1 MRRNAERLIIMKDFN
16 ALETPSVVRVVREA
30 EVSDMEAI
38 LGVMDAAR
46 GIMRKSGN
54 IHQWGD
60 SYPGTDA
67 ILKDMDRHGGF
78 VIEDDGIVVGYFAFL
93 PSPEPT
99 YFEIEGGAWLEDE
112 STYHVIHRIAS
123 IPEAHGIF
131 DDMLEWCA
139 TRERNIRIDTHK
151 DNKIMQHLIDKH
163 GFSYCGIIHLA
174 SGDERLAYQR
184 IM

>member
-1 MRRNAERLIIMKDFN
+1 MQRNAERLIIMKDIN
-16 ALETPSVVRVVREA
+16 TSATLSAARVIREA
-30 EVSDMEAI
+30 KAYDMEAI

-78 VIEDDGIVVGYFAFL
+78 VIEDDGTVVAYFAFL

-99 YFEIEGGAWLEDE
+99 YFEIEGGAWIEDE
-112 STYHVIHRIAS
+112 SAYHVIHRIAS
-123 IPEAHGIF
+123 VPEAHGIF
-131 DDMLEWCA
+131 DDMLEWCSE
-139 TRERNIRIDTHK
+139 REANIRIDTHR
-151 DNKIMQHLIDKH
+151 DNKIMQHLLSKH
-163 GFSYCGIIHLA
+163 GFSYCGIIYLL

-184 IM
+184 IK